1 MTEHPK
7 ILFVNV
13 SDASGGAARAAYRI
27 HKAVNKAGGNSRM
40 LVKQKMLADDSVI
53 SIEEFDKKYFFTDAY
68 RFVEKKLKNQL
79 QHRRWNRYPDRED
92 VFLSDLRSTSLHGAF
107 QKIDFDI
114 LHLHWINLHFM
125 DLQEL
130 RKINRPVVWTL
141 HDCWP
146 FTGICHYFYECPR
159 YTSQCGNCPFL
170 HSGKENDLSRKIWQ
184 KKKQFYQNVDLHI
197 VSPSRWLAE
206 AAGASSLLGD
216 FPITVIPNPIDIQ
229 LFSPADREQACQLL
243 KLNPAKKF
251 ILFGA
256 MNALRDN
263 RKGFKEFISA
273 MQYFEKNFEEPEIE
287 LIIFGVS
294 NELEKMDIKM
304 PVHSYSVLCDE
315 MLVAAY
321 RAASVMVV
329 PSLSENL
336 SNVIME
342 SLSCGTPVVAFNT
355 GGNADLIDHQNN
367 GYLAKPF
374 STEDLAFGIH
384 WCLQNNRV
392 NNLSVHAR
400 KKVANNFS
408 EEKVAQQYLNLYQSI
423 TLKKP

>member
-7 ILFVNV
+7 ILSVNF
-13 SDASGGAARAAYRI
+13 SDSSGGAARAAYRI
-27 HKAVNKAGGNSRM
+27 HKAVNKAGVNNHM
-40 LVKQKMLADDSVI
+40 LVKQKTLNDDTVL
-53 SIEEFDKKYFFTDAY
+53 SIEEFDKKIFFTYAG
-68 RFVEKKLKNQL
+68 RFVVKKIKNQL
-79 QHRRWNRYPDRED
+79 QHRSWNRYPDKED
-92 VFLSDLRSTSLHGAF
+92 VFLSDLRSESIHGAF

-114 LHLHWINLHFM
+114 LHLHWINLHF
-125 DLQEL
+125 LNLNQL
-130 RKINRPVVWTL
+130 KTLSQPIIWTL

-146 FTGICHYFYECPR
+146 FTGICHYFYDCTR

-170 HSGKENDLSRKIWQ
+170 HSGKEKDLSREVWQ
-184 KKKQFYQNVDLHI
+184 KKKRFYQNMDLHI

-206 AAGASSLLGD
+206 AARTSSLFGY

-229 LFSPADREQACQLL
+229 LFSPGDREQACQLL
-243 KLNPAKKF
+243 KLDPIKKY
-251 ILFGA
+251 IVCGA
-256 MNALRDN
+256 INASTDRN
-263 RKGFKEFISA
+263 KGFNEFISA
-273 MQYFEKNFEEPEIE
+273 MQYFEKNFEEPETE

-294 NELEKMDIKM
+294 NELEKLDIKI
-304 PVHSYSVLCDE
+304 PVHSYGVLCDE

-374 STEDLAFGIH
+374 SVEELACGVH
-384 WCLQNNRV
+384 WCLHHNLNGH
-392 NNLSVHAR
+392 LSVQAR
-400 KKVANNFS
+400 QKVANNFS
-408 EEKVAQQYLNLYQSI
+408 EEVVALQYLSLYQF
-423 TLKKP
+423 LYEK